1 MSRIFVLSPRLLALM
16 QTVHILLCERWSL
29 MGSFDVLA
37 QSFLILMDLLDTRCG
52 PRVDEIKTPPDSRPQ
67 RRTSSCSCRPT
78 VLLSSTPPNSV
89 PHGWLISPV
98 GEQDAYEMVV
108 SQSRW
113 PRNCQIAIAC

>member
-16 QTVHILLCERWSL
+16 QTVHILLRERWSL

-78 VLLSSTPPNSV
+78 TKLT
-89 PHGWLISPV
+89 
-98 GEQDAYEMVV
+98 
-108 SQSRW
+108 R
-113 PRNCQIAIAC
+113 R